1 MNIISYKSAAS
12 NITCRAEAVF
22 SERKKMYVI
31 SGEGEKTLGGVIHV
45 GATNRN
51 NEARAAVKYLDVGSC
66 TTGVKPT
73 YYHRLELIVVVVD
86 ISAVSVRTRVT
97 GASGGVFIIVVLTA
111 LVSGASVV
119 HPVRQV
125 SLQPLVRGGT
135 HKIGR
140 AHV

>member
-1 MNIISYKSAAS
+1 M
-12 NITCRAEAVF
+12 
-22 SERKKMYVI
+22 
-31 SGEGEKTLGGVIHV
+31 

-51 NEARAAVKYLDVGSC
+51 KEARAAVKYLDVGSC
-66 TTGVKPT
+66 TADVKPT

-86 ISAVSVRTRVT
+86 ISTVSVRTGVT

-125 SLQPLVRGGT
+125 SLQPLVRGGERKPT
-135 HKIGR
+135 DVTCWENQPQPISS
-140 AHV
+140 